1 MLMLAS
7 KRERKVIKAR
17 VLETMVYKALSRS
30 RLPDIDYALNPYIGC
45 WHSCTYCYARLYVK
59 NSAVSK
65 NWGNVVLVKKNI
77 VEVLSREVK
86 NLRLGV
92 VGIGTITDA
101 YQPIEAIY
109 SLTRRSIGI
118 LLKEGFQV
126 SIQTKNPLIL
136 RDLDLLEKY
145 RDRVDVGLTITT
157 FNSRVAEFIEPRAPP
172 PKARANALHKVSEVG
187 VKTWIF
193 YGPVI
198 PSLNDDDSTIDEIIE
213 LAKDTGSE
221 VLVDRLHIKNFMH
234 KPHHPLNKLISLT
247 KKYEWRDFLTKVMNK
262 CLKARVK
269 CMEAFTETYSQRA
282 LEEFI

>member
-1 MLMLAS
+1 
-7 KRERKVIKAR
+7 VIKAR
-17 VLETMVYKALSRS
+17 VLETVVYKALSRS
-30 RLPDIDYALNPYIGC
+30 GLPDIDYALNPYIGC
-45 WHSCTYCYARLYVK
+45 WHSCIYCYARLYVR

-65 NWGNVVLVKKNI
+65 DWGNVILVKKNV

-86 NLRLGV
+86 HLRLGV

-109 SLTRRSIGI
+109 GLTKESIDL
-118 LLKEGFQV
+118 LLKKGFQV

-145 RDRVDVGLTITT
+145 RNSVDVGLTITT

-172 PKARANALHKVSEVG
+172 PKTRANALYKLSEIG
-187 VKTWIF
+187 IKTWIF

-213 LAKDTGSE
+213 LAKDTRSE
-221 VLVDRLHIKNFMH
+221 VLIDRLHIKNFMY
-234 KPHHPLNKLISLT
+234 KPDHPLNKLISLT
-247 KKYEWRDFLTKVMNK
+247 KKYEWRNFLTKVMNK
-262 CLKARVK
+262 CLKAGVK
-269 CMEAFTETYSQRA
+269 CMEAFTKTYSQRA